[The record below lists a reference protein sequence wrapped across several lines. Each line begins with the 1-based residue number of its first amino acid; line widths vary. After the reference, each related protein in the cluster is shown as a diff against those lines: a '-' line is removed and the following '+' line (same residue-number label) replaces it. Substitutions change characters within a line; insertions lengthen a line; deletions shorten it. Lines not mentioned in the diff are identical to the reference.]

1 MITQVLFFASLIS
14 FIITLALTFKRKP
27 AEDECPSCGA
37 TVQLSDKECVR
48 GARLIIPPHCIK
60 CGHRIDY
67 TEGRCRGCNLRTFI
81 SQFVSYF
88 SGIAGIIYLIS
99 ALILFFKWNPFVE
112 IGLAIVIVFLLNLY
126 RKNRRGFKFVDI
138 VGWRMWY
145 VYSGIFW
152 LLIALVIKL
161 RQGG

>member
-1 MITQVLFFASLIS
+1 
-14 FIITLALTFKRKP
+14 
-27 AEDECPSCGA
+27 
-37 TVQLSDKECVR
+37 
-48 GARLIIPPHCIK
+48 
-60 CGHRIDY
+60 
-67 TEGRCRGCNLRTFI
+67 LRTFI